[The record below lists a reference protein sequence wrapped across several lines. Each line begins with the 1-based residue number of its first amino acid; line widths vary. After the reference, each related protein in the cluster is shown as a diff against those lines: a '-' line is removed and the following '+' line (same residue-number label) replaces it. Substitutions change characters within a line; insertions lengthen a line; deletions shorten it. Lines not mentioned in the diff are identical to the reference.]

1 MKSLL
6 LICFLLIS
14 QSNLKLAEKSPY
26 DYSTY
31 SSVSKNKDLT
41 NDSITSSNSDESA
54 VYITETIS
62 ITNSQITK
70 ESGKASKRE
79 DSEFYG
85 VNAAVLVQ
93 GGKLTMTG
101 GNIIT
106 KSEMANAL
114 VATNNGE
121 VTITKTNITSTGTSA
136 ARGLHSTYGGK
147 ITASEVH
154 ITTNGGSCASL
165 ATDRGEGS
173 VSCENCVLNTNGAGS
188 PLIYSTGNIEVKRSE
203 GTASKAQAVVVEGKN
218 TAKVTEVSSLKCTAA
233 PNRGNIDQCGV
244 MVYQSMS
251 GDASTGTGN
260 FECSD
265 SYIEILEKSE
275 YYKTAPMFFITNT
288 NANIILSN
296 CDFRFGS
303 EKFLSLKGTSEW
315 GRQGSNG
322 GDATL
327 TLTNEI
333 IYGDFEVDGISTLTI
348 KMVKSSIH
356 GKINNANTAK
366 QITIIIDKDS
376 KITLTGNSYCT
387 SITNE
392 DKTGANLVNGTF
404 VWTIGGNSGN
414 KSEIFKL
421 NWLLLSLCL
430 VLSMLF

>member
-6 LICFLLIS
+6 LIFFLIIS
-14 QSNLKLAEKSPY
+14 QSHLKLTEKSPY

-41 NDSITSSNSDESA
+41 NDSITSTNSDQSA
-54 VYITETIS
+54 VYITKTIS

-121 VTITKTNITSTGTSA
+121 VTITKTYITSTGTSA

-218 TAKVTEVSSLKCTAA
+218 TAKVTEISSLKCTAA

-244 MVYQSMS
+244 MIYQSMS

-296 CDFRFGS
+296 CGFRFGS